1 MITDISLY
9 FTEKGTGFPL
19 VLLHGNGESGAYF
32 QGQLE
37 PFSRHARVLA
47 LDTRGHGRSP
57 RGSAPFT
64 LARFVEDLA
73 AFLDFQGIPQTD
85 LLGFSDGGNIAL
97 LFALAYPHRV
107 RRLVLNGA
115 NLRPR
120 GVKPLF
126 QLPLCLGYGLLWMLA
141 PLWPA
146 SKPKRELLG
155 LMVREPAIPLSALRG
170 LHVPTLVI
178 AGDRDLIRPGHT
190 RAMARALPQG
200 SLCFLPGNHF
210 VARDNPRA
218 FNEAVGRFL
227 WGVDPGLPPQSEA

>member
-1 MITDISLY
+1 MKTDIALH
-9 FTEKGTGFPL
+9 FTEKGAGFPL

-47 LDTRGHGRSP
+47 VDTRGHGGSP
-57 RGSAPFT
+57 RGAAPFT
-64 LARFVEDLA
+64 LAQFARDLA
-73 AFLDFQGIPQTD
+73 AFLDQQGIPRAD

-107 RRLVLNGA
+107 RKLVLNGA

-126 QLPLCLGYGLLWMLA
+126 QLPLCLGYGLLWLLA
-141 PLWPA
+141 PLWPG
-146 SKPKRELLG
+146 SGPRRELLG
-155 LMVREPAIPLSALRG
+155 LMVREPSIPLSALRG
-170 LHVPTLVI
+170 LRVPALVI
-178 AGDRDLIRPGHT
+178 AGERDLIRPGHT

-210 VARDNPRA
+210 VARGNPRA

-227 WGVDPGLPPQSEA
+227 WGLDPGEGSG